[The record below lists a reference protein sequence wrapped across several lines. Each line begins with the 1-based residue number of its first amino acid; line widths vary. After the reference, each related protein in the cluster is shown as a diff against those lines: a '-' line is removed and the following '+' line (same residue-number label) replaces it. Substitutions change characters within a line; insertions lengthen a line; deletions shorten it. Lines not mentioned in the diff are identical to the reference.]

1 MRKNIIR
8 YNSIVPKCRYYK
20 KTGRKMFKTSSFVY
34 CRRNRNEKRD
44 KS

>member
-8 YNSIVPKCRYYK
+8 YNSIVPECRYYK

-34 CRRNRNEKRD
+34 CRRNRNEKRN
-44 KS
+44 K